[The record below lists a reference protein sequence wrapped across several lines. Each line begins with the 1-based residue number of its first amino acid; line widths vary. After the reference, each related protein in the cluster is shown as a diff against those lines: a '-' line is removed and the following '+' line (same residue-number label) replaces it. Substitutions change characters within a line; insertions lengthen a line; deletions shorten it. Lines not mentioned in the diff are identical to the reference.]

1 MVYGAAQFHPL
12 EIMSLK
18 AVHVIFVT
26 AALLLTAFFGVWSWR
41 EYTGPQGTN
50 AHLIFGVFSI
60 VAFVGLLV
68 YGRYFLK
75 KLKHISYL

>member
-1 MVYGAAQFHPL
+1 
-12 EIMSLK
+12 MSLK
-18 AVHVIFVT
+18 AIHIVFVI
-26 AALLLTAFFGVWSWR
+26 ASCLMTAFFGVWAWR
-41 EYTGPQGTN
+41 EFFGPEGTA
-50 AHLIFGVFSI
+50 AHLVYGILSI

>member
-1 MVYGAAQFHPL
+1 
-12 EIMSLK
+12 MSLK
-18 AVHVIFVT
+18 TIHIVFVI
-26 AALLLTAFFGVWSWR
+26 ASCLMTAFFGVWAWR
-41 EYTGPQGTN
+41 EYFSPMGTR
-50 AHLIFGVFSI
+50 AHLIYGVLSI